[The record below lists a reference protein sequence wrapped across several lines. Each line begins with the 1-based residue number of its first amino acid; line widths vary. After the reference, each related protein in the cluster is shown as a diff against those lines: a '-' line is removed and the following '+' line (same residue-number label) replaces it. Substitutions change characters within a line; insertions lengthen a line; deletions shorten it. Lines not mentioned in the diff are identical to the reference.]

1 MSNEVRAR
9 GRPPPP
15 NKDTIVTCIDI
26 CIYIIYIKEDNS
38 CHGQYDDY
46 DNRKEGS

>member
-15 NKDTIVTCIDI
+15 NKETFVICIDI
-26 CIYIIYIKEDNS
+26 CIYIIYIKEGN
-38 CHGQYDDY
+38 DDF
-46 DNRKEGS
+46 DNRKESS